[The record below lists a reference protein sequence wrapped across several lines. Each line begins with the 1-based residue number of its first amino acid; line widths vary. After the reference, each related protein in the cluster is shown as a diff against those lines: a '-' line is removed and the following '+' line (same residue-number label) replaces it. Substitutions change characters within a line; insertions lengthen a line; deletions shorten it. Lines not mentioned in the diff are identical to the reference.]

1 MEAANLAN
9 LAALVLRIEL
19 LSAANYVRARHQ
31 TTCMDTSTDDV
42 YQMRADGVHYSK
54 RHAWA
59 RRQTKCT
66 KCEQTMFTMSYQ
78 TTPLAEPFLL
88 VVADEKKKPRQC
100 QNKDENRA
108 AKLFLFLSQSLAI
121 SYHFFYNSLKL
132 PTFSFSAQA
141 TPMFRGNFSM
151 NVGWKRLVEV
161 IQSTCLIFFFLQS
174 RCLDGNISWN
184 AFLLFLLHARHP
196 RQGNSVDH
204 FQYIL
209 FSL

>member
-1 MEAANLAN
+1 MLEPAVTYQVPFVGEEPSYAGYTSRRDCFFSSTHRSGLLQFVLPVRVHFSPVYFLRCLDVSMEAANLAN

-88 VVADEKKKPRQC
+88 VVADEKKKTQAVPKQRW
-100 QNKDENRA
+100 E
-108 AKLFLFLSQSLAI
+108 QS
-121 SYHFFYNSLKL
+121 S
-132 PTFSFSAQA
+132 
-141 TPMFRGNFSM
+141 
-151 NVGWKRLVEV
+151 EV
-161 IQSTCLIFFFLQS
+161 ISFLVTVSRYQLPFFLQFPQVT
-174 RCLDGNISWN
+174 NI
-184 AFLLFLLHARHP
+184 FLQR
-196 RQGNSVDH
+196 SSDTYV
-204 FQYIL
+204 
-209 FSL
+209 

>member
-1 MEAANLAN
+1 MTYQVPFVGEEPSYAGYTSRRDCFFSSTHRSGLLQFVLPVRVHFSPVYFLRCLDVSMEAANLAN

-88 VVADEKKKPRQC
+88 VVADEKKKKTPGS
-100 QNKDENRA
+100 
-108 AKLFLFLSQSLAI
+108 AKTKMRTEQRSYFFSCHSLSLSV
-121 SYHFFYNSLKL
+121 
-132 PTFSFSAQA
+132 T
-141 TPMFRGNFSM
+141 
-151 NVGWKRLVEV
+151 
-161 IQSTCLIFFFLQS
+161 IFFTIPSSYQHFPSALKRHLCLEETS
-174 RCLDGNISWN
+174 R
-184 AFLLFLLHARHP
+184 
-196 RQGNSVDH
+196 
-204 FQYIL
+204 
-209 FSL
+209 